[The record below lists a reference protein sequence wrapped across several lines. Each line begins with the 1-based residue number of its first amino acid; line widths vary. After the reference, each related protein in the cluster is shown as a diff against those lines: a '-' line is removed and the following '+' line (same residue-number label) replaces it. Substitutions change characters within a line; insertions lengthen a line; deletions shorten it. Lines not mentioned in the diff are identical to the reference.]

1 MAAVRPDE
9 IGLKANRLQ
18 ESTLPPSSAEADI
31 SLPGR
36 TVDRR
41 RRPPIRI
48 GHIFVELTNVC
59 DFNCVFCPNGI
70 MTRKRG
76 YMPTQLARNVID
88 EIYEAGLTNSLMF
101 HLMGEPLLHRDWYD
115 IFEHA
120 AKRNLDITFGT
131 NCSRLDDETLD
142 ELYSLP
148 VKLIIVSLQ
157 TPTPETFDLRRA
169 RGFTFE
175 AYIRRI
181 ERVIW
186 KKFESRNRVKLLVDL
201 LNTCSFVRR
210 LVDLRSDIR
219 VLEDD
224 DTAKSVVREW
234 VEFAETVID
243 HFGLGFAVPSPAD
256 IESIR
261 LRKGFAFEIL
271 PGVIL
276 ETKRATTWGNT
287 LANGTRIIPGF
298 FGGCDA
304 LTGGCGILWNGDL
317 VLCCSDFDGR
327 TVLGN
332 VRETAISDLL
342 SSAYAEKI
350 RDNFKRG
357 VLTHPY
363 CKQCR
368 GGTTVGT
375 WFTRQMCTI
384 ITHALRIPVQKGA

>member
-1 MAAVRPDE
+1 
-9 IGLKANRLQ
+9 LHQ
-18 ESTLPPSSAEADI
+18 STLPPSSPEPDI
-31 SLPGR
+31 SLPEA
-36 TVDRR
+36 TVNRR
-41 RRPPIRI
+41 RHPSLQV

-59 DFNCVFCPNGI
+59 DFNCVFCPNEI

-76 YMPTQLARNVID
+76 YMPTQLAKSVID

-101 HLMGEPLLHRDWYD
+101 NLMGEPLLHRDWYD

-120 AKRNLDITFGT
+120 DKRNLDITFGT
-131 NCSRLDDETLD
+131 NCSRLDDVTLD

-148 VKLIIVSLQ
+148 LKLIIVSLQ
-157 TPTPETFDLRRA
+157 TPTRGTFGLRRA

-181 ERVIW
+181 RRVLW
-186 KKFESRNRVKLLVDL
+186 KKFESRNKVRLLVDL
-201 LNTCSFVRR
+201 LNTCSFVRD
-210 LVDLRSDIR
+210 LIDLRSDIR

-224 DTAKSVVREW
+224 DTAKTVVRAW
-234 VEFAETVID
+234 VEFAKTVID
-243 HFGLGFAVPSPAD
+243 HFGLGFVVPSPTD

-276 ETKRATTWGNT
+276 ETKRATSWGNA

-298 FGGCDA
+298 FGGCGA
-304 LTGGCGILWNGDL
+304 LTGACGILWNGDL
-317 VLCCSDFDGR
+317 VLCCGDFDGR

-332 VRETAISDLL
+332 VRETAILDIL
-342 SSAYAEKI
+342 SSDYAEKI
-350 RDNFKRG
+350 RNNFKRG

-375 WFTRQMCTI
+375 WFARQIGTI
-384 ITHALRIPVQKGA
+384 ITHTLHIPVQKGA